1 MYKEIVASM
10 VITAVTVS
18 MFVAV
23 AVCPT
28 NTYILEALYI
38 HQDGKFPFSPSI
50 QNYSHM
56 IKSSIELV
64 SFTSCAVVQLIPA

>member
-1 MYKEIVASM
+1 MEGKRATILVYKEIVASM

-38 HQDGKFPFSPSI
+38 HQDG
-50 QNYSHM
+50 
-56 IKSSIELV
+56 
-64 SFTSCAVVQLIPA
+64 

>member
-1 MYKEIVASM
+1 MYKEIVASV

-38 HQDGKFPFSPSI
+38 HQDGTFPFSPSI
-50 QNYSHM
+50 QNYG